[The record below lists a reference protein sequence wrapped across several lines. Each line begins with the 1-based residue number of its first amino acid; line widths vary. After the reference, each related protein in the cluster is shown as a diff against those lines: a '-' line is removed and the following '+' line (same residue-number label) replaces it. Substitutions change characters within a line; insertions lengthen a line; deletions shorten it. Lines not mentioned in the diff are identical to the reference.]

1 MGHNMNDHYRNRT
14 IALTVG
20 LIVLITNSTGAFAEP
35 LPLSVCSES
44 AAISAAKNIDVVS
57 RFCAREVN
65 GKANGC
71 HFTAREPSPLNA
83 DEIADTA
90 LAWVV
95 NASIIHSF
103 DDDGRPIFMPEGAM
117 FIEISRQCKIKRL
130 LQFRGY
136 LAFPELCEQQGGRWL
151 ADSKQCNYSITSD
164 GGAPCKAHSD
174 CEAAC
179 IAGLTEEQERLLV
192 EEFGQ
197 HRFEFEGKC
206 SANKSG
212 PPCMPSI
219 TDDGL
224 ADAIVCE

>member
-1 MGHNMNDHYRNRT
+1 MNGSILNKIT
-14 IALTVG
+14 ALTITV
-20 LIVLITNSTGAFAEP
+20 IVLIATCTNAFAERMTP
-35 LPLSVCSES
+35 SVCSES
-44 AAISAAKNIDVVS
+44 DAISASKEIDLVTDFCS
-57 RFCAREVN
+57 REIN

-83 DEIADTA
+83 SEIADTE
-90 LAWVV
+90 LAWII

-117 FIEISRQCKIKRL
+117 FIRLTQQCMVRSL
-130 LQFRGY
+130 LKFEGS
-136 LAFPELCEQQGGRWL
+136 LSFPDLCKQQGGRWL
-151 ADSKQCNYSITSD
+151 SESKQCNHSITSD
-164 GGAPCKAHSD
+164 GGIACKANSG

-179 IAGLTEEQERLLV
+179 MAELTDEQERLLV

-197 HRFEFEGKC
+197 HKFEFEGKC
-206 SANKSG
+206 SANKSS

-224 ADAIVCE
+224 VDAIVCE

>member
-1 MGHNMNDHYRNRT
+1 MNGSSFDKITALT
-14 IALTVG
+14 IAI
-20 LIVLITNSTGAFAEP
+20 IVLIANSTNAFAERMAP
-35 LPLSVCSES
+35 SVCLES
-44 AAISAAKNIDVVS
+44 AAISATKNIDIVS
-57 RFCAREVN
+57 RFCSREVN

-71 HFTAREPSPLNA
+71 DFTAREPSPLNA
-83 DEIADTA
+83 DEIADSE
-90 LAWVV
+90 LAWII

-103 DDDGRPIFMPEGAM
+103 DDDGRPTFMPEGAM
-117 FIEISRQCKIKRL
+117 FIKLSPQCKVKSL
-130 LQFRGY
+130 LTYGGY
-136 LAFPELCEQQGGRWL
+136 LPFPDLCEQQGGLWL
-151 ADSKQCNYSITSD
+151 PDSKQCNYSITSD
-164 GGAPCKAHSD
+164 GGMPCKAHSD

-224 ADAIVCE
+224 VDAIICE